1 MRLYMIG
8 DKIKLLR
15 RKRKLTQSQ
24 LANEL
29 NVTAQ
34 AVSKWEKGLSYPD
47 IETIIKISEFF
58 GVTTD
63 YLLKD

>member
-1 MRLYMIG
+1 MIG

-15 RKRKLTQSQ
+15 RKRKLTQLQ

-29 NVTAQ
+29 NVSAQ
-34 AVSKWEKGLSYPD
+34 AVSKWEKGLSAPD
-47 IETIIKISEFF
+47 IETIIKISKIFD
-58 GVTTD
+58 VTTD

>member
-1 MRLYMIG
+1 MIG
-8 DKIKLLR
+8 DKIKMLR

-47 IETIIKISEFF
+47 IETIIKISKLFD
-58 GVTTD
+58 VTTD

>member
-1 MRLYMIG
+1 MIG

-47 IETIIKISEFF
+47 IETIIKISELFD
-58 GVTTD
+58 VTTD

>member
-1 MRLYMIG
+1 MIG
-8 DKIKLLR
+8 DKIKMLR

-29 NVTAQ
+29 NVSAQ

-47 IETIIKISEFF
+47 IETIIKISELFD
-58 GVTTD
+58 VTTD

>member
-1 MRLYMIG
+1 MIG

-15 RKRKLTQSQ
+15 RKRKLTQLQ

-29 NVTAQ
+29 NVSAQ

>member
-1 MRLYMIG
+1 MIG
-8 DKIKLLR
+8 DKIKMLR
-15 RKRKLTQSQ
+15 RKRKLIQSQ

-29 NVTAQ
+29 NVSAQ

-47 IETIIKISEFF
+47 IETIIKISELFD
-58 GVTTD
+58 VTTD

>member
-1 MRLYMIG
+1 MIG
-8 DKIKLLR
+8 DKIKYLR
-15 RKRKLTQSQ
+15 RKKKLTQSQ
-24 LANEL
+24 LAKEL

-34 AVSKWEKGLSYPD
+34 AVSKWEKGLSNPD

>member
-1 MRLYMIG
+1 MIG

-29 NVTAQ
+29 NVSAQ
-34 AVSKWEKGLSYPD
+34 AVSKWEKGLSAPD
-47 IETIIKISEFF
+47 IETIIKISKIFD
-58 GVTTD
+58 VTTD

>member
-1 MRLYMIG
+1 MIG

-29 NVTAQ
+29 NVSAQ

-47 IETIIKISEFF
+47 IETIIKISELF

>member
-1 MRLYMIG
+1 MIG

-24 LANEL
+24 LANEI

-47 IETIIKISEFF
+47 IETIIKISELF
-58 GVTTD
+58 GVTID

>member
-1 MRLYMIG
+1 MIG

-47 IETIIKISEFF
+47 IETIIKISKIFD
-58 GVTTD
+58 VTTD

>member
-1 MRLYMIG
+1 MIIG
-8 DKIKLLR
+8 EKVKSLR
-15 RKRKLTQSQ
+15 RKKKLTQLQ
-24 LANEL
+24 LASEL

-47 IETIIKISEFF
+47 IETIIKISELF

-63 YLLKD
+63 YLLK

>member
-1 MRLYMIG
+1 MFG

-47 IETIIKISEFF
+47 IETIIKISELF

>member
-1 MRLYMIG
+1 MIG

-29 NVTAQ
+29 NVSAQ

>member
-1 MRLYMIG
+1 MID
-8 DKIKLLR
+8 DKIKMLR

-47 IETIIKISEFF
+47 IETIIKISELF

>member
-1 MRLYMIG
+1 MIG

-24 LANEL
+24 LADEL
-29 NVTAQ
+29 NVSAQ

-47 IETIIKISEFF
+47 IETIIKISELFD
-58 GVTTD
+58 VTID

>member
-1 MRLYMIG
+1 MIG
-8 DKIKLLR
+8 DKIKMLR
-15 RKRKLTQSQ
+15 RKRKLIQSQ

-29 NVTAQ
+29 NVSAQ

-47 IETIIKISEFF
+47 IETIIKISELFD
-58 GVTTD
+58 GTTD

>member
-1 MRLYMIG
+1 MIG
-8 DKIKLLR
+8 DKIKYLR
-15 RKRKLTQSQ
+15 RKKKLTQSQ
-24 LANEL
+24 LAKEL

-34 AVSKWEKGLSYPD
+34 AVSKWEKGLSNPD
-47 IETIIKISEFF
+47 VEIIIKLSEFF

>member
-1 MRLYMIG
+1 MIG
-8 DKIKLLR
+8 DKIKMLR

-47 IETIIKISEFF
+47 IETIIKISELFD
-58 GVTTD
+58 VTTD

>member
-1 MRLYMIG
+1 MIG

-29 NVTAQ
+29 NVSAQ
-34 AVSKWEKGLSYPD
+34 AVSKWEKGLSCPD

-63 YLLKD
+63 FLLKD

>member
-1 MRLYMIG
+1 MIG

-47 IETIIKISEFF
+47 IETLIKISELF

>member
-1 MRLYMIG
+1 MIG
-8 DKIKLLR
+8 DKIKMLR

-47 IETIIKISEFF
+47 IETIIKISELF